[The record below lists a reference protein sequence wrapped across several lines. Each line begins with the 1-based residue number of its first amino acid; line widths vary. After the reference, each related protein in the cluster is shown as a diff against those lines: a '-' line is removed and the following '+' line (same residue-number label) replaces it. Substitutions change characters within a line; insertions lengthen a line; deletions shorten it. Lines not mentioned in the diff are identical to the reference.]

1 MGGGLDAALGNI
13 RMAAS
18 SALKIALLTALA
30 MVAFAANSV
39 LNRVALAE
47 GEADALAYTGIRLA
61 SGALML
67 VLILAWRGARPRWGR
82 MGGSMGGALALFLY
96 AIAFSY
102 AYLDLAAGTGALLLF
117 AAVQLGMLGWAIGHG
132 ERPGAVEW
140 AGFSAA
146 TLFLIFLVLPG
157 VTAPDPLGA
166 ALMILAGLA
175 WAAYTLIG
183 RGSAAPLVDTG
194 GNFLRCLPIALLLI
208 LPGLL
213 GQTISPAG
221 WLYAIAS
228 GALASGLGYAIWYS
242 VLPALERST
251 AAYVQLTVPAIAA
264 GGGVLFIAEPLSVRL
279 ILCSLG
285 ILGGVALALW
295 GADRRR
301 RRVGRAGRSF

>member
-1 MGGGLDAALGNI
+1 MTVSL
-13 RMAAS
+13 S
-18 SALKIALLTALA
+18 VKIAALTALA

-39 LNRVALAE
+39 LNRIALAE
-47 GEADALAYTGIRLA
+47 GEADALTYTGVRLA

-67 VLILAWRGARPRWGR
+67 MVILAWRGARPGWGR
-82 MGGSMGGALALFLY
+82 MGGSTAGALALFLY
-96 AIAFSY
+96 AIEFSY

-117 AAVQLGMLGWAIGHG
+117 AAVQLGMLGWAIGQG
-132 ERPGAVEW
+132 ERPGGLEWVGFAAAV
-140 AGFSAA
+140 
-146 TLFLIFLVLPG
+146 LFLVFLVLPG
-157 VTAPDPLGA
+157 VTAPEPLGA

-194 GNFLRCLPIALLLI
+194 GNFLRCLPVALLLI
-208 LPGLL
+208 LPGLFA
-213 GQTISPAG
+213 QTTSLMG

-251 AAYVQLTVPAIAA
+251 AAYVQLSVPAIAA
-264 GGGVLFIAEPLSVRL
+264 VGGVLFIAEPLTLRL
-279 ILCSLG
+279 VLCSLG

-295 GADRRR
+295 GADQRKRR
-301 RRVGRAGRSF
+301 ALLAQAAP

>member
-1 MGGGLDAALGNI
+1 
-13 RMAAS
+13 MAGS
-18 SALKIALLTALA
+18 SAVKIALLTALA

-39 LNRVALAE
+39 LNRIALAE
-47 GEADALAYTGIRLA
+47 GEADALGYTGVRLA

-67 VLILAWRGARPRWGR
+67 ALILAWRGARPRWR
-82 MGGSMGGALALFLY
+82 RLGGSRWGALALFLY

-117 AAVQLGMLGWAIGHG
+117 AAVQLGILGWAIGQG
-132 ERPGAVEW
+132 DRPGAFEW
-140 AGFSAA
+140 AGFGAA
-146 TLFLIFLVLPG
+146 VLFLTFLLWPG

-175 WAAYTLIG
+175 WAGYTLLG

-194 GNFLRCLPIALLLI
+194 GNFLRCLPVALLLI
-208 LPGLL
+208 LPGLFA
-213 GQTISPAG
+213 QTISPAG
-221 WLYAIAS
+221 WFYAIAS
-228 GALASGLGYAIWYS
+228 GALASALGYAVWYS

-264 GGGVLFIAEPLSVRL
+264 AGGVLFIAEPLTLRL
-279 ILCSLG
+279 VLCSLG
-285 ILGGVALALW
+285 ILGGVAVALW

-301 RRVGRAGRSF
+301 RREMQASSAA

>member
-1 MGGGLDAALGNI
+1 MAVSNAAKI
-13 RMAAS
+13 
-18 SALKIALLTALA
+18 SALTALA

-39 LNRVALAE
+39 LNRIALAE
-47 GEADALAYTGIRLA
+47 GEADALTYTGVRLA

-67 VLILAWRGARPRWGR
+67 VLILVWRGARPGWGR
-82 MGGSMGGALALFLY
+82 MGGSTGGALALFLY

-117 AAVQLGMLGWAIGHG
+117 AAVQLGMLGWAIGQG
-132 ERPGAVEW
+132 DRPGAFEW

-146 TLFLIFLVLPG
+146 MLFLVFLVLPG
-157 VTAPDPLGA
+157 VTAPDPFGA

-194 GNFLRCLPIALLLI
+194 GNFLRCLPIAFLLI
-208 LPGLL
+208 LPGLFA
-213 GQTISPAG
+213 QTTSLAG

-251 AAYVQLTVPAIAA
+251 AAYVQLSVPAIAA
-264 GGGVLFIAEPLSVRL
+264 VGGVLFIAEPLTLRL
-279 ILCSLG
+279 VLCSLG

-295 GADRRR
+295 GADQRKRR
-301 RRVGRAGRSF
+301 AMQATSAA

>member
-1 MGGGLDAALGNI
+1 MAVSNAAKI
-13 RMAAS
+13 T
-18 SALKIALLTALA
+18 ALTGLA

-47 GEADALAYTGIRLA
+47 GQADALTYTGVRLA

-67 VLILAWRGARPRWGR
+67 VIILAWRGAKPGWGQ
-82 MGGSMGGALALFLY
+82 MGGSTGGALALFLY
-96 AIAFSY
+96 AIAFSF

-117 AAVQLGMLGWAIGHG
+117 AAVQLGMLGWAIGQG
-132 ERPGAVEW
+132 DRPGAFEW
-140 AGFSAA
+140 AGFAVA
-146 TLFLIFLVLPG
+146 VLFVVFLVLPG
-157 VTAPDPLGA
+157 VSAPDPLGA
-166 ALMILAGLA
+166 VLMILAGLS

-208 LPGLL
+208 LPGIFA
-213 GQTISPAG
+213 QTTSLAG
-221 WLYAIAS
+221 WVYAIAS
-228 GALASGLGYAIWYS
+228 GAIASGLGYAIWYS

-264 GGGVLFIAEPLSVRL
+264 AGGVLFITEPLTLRL
-279 ILCSLG
+279 VLCSLG

-295 GADRRR
+295 GTDQRK
-301 RRVGRAGRSF
+301 RSAVQTGSAP

>member
-1 MGGGLDAALGNI
+1 MAQSPAAKI
-13 RMAAS
+13 MA
-18 SALKIALLTALA
+18 LTALA

-47 GEADALAYTGIRLA
+47 GEADALTYTGVRLG

-67 VLILAWRGARPRWGR
+67 MVILAWRGARPGWGR
-82 MGGSMGGALALFLY
+82 MGGSTGGALALFLY

-117 AAVQLGMLGWAIGHG
+117 AAVQLGMLGWAIGQG
-132 ERPGAVEW
+132 DRPSSFEW
-140 AGFSAA
+140 AGFTVAV
-146 TLFLIFLVLPG
+146 LFLVFLVLPG

-208 LPGLL
+208 LTGLFS
-213 GQTISPAG
+213 QTTSLMG

-264 GGGVLFIAEPLSVRL
+264 AGGVLFIAEPLTLRL
-279 ILCSLG
+279 VLCSLG

-295 GADRRR
+295 GADQRKRR
-301 RRVGRAGRSF
+301 AMQAASTT